1 MKIPEVIVKEF
12 KRISF
17 ALAEDEALF
26 EQLKSQSLEQF
37 WQNIDSIVDKKG
49 IYRTMESDH
58 IAFFLDRLDQLLEE
72 SIEVIKRYEVG
83 DEYRQDVNNNL
94 QEKNL
99 NSSENKSTTTPQT
112 QQQAQQKD
120 LNGKM
125 QAEST
130 FQVEE
135 EGKSAS
141 NYVAVSKEQKDQAD
155 AQILKIL
162 QIESKLLKKE
172 QYKFL
177 YRQLDRILD
186 ILNWS
191 DSLKIKRSALYILLL
206 IVVIEEG
213 SPKQELIYLKQ
224 QQIDQMSFFVR
235 YYIHHINSFNDGY
248 TELSGL
254 FKFDDERFY
263 KLEMIYNPKY
273 KAAGILDFDK
283 AQQIQKEINEQ
294 EGCNLIEQKLTTIG
308 TSENSSLTEV
318 EFEDAT
324 DLEQKLIKIFQ
335 DQQEQNWEE
344 LLNKAKH
351 FEYIENSINTKPL
364 NSLSIKPILQK
375 LQGDK
380 LITFELKY
388 DESLTLYQNVKKIY
402 HENIGKQLDD
412 QICLFGGI
420 KERLVILKNLKCRES
435 RTEIAKMFLL
445 SVQVLSFLMKVTKK
459 HMQSIFTDQQLSFE
473 KFQKSFP
480 KQVTDL
486 IHLNL
491 DPKLHADVIKFML
504 VIIKEQSQLKRIT
517 EDYLTKFSDS
527 LIIKIYTD
535 CSNLELQEV
544 REDNQ
549 FMEIENEKDKMIIE
563 NEDIRLRSNHQFKI
577 VCKGQTVQETTL
589 LNSKFIDYALTFVNT
604 LLKNPENQGQSFQEV
619 TPFSMNFVQIPF
631 HKEYLT
637 YNLKQIRKAIHSLS
651 LMIQIEDIQREYK
664 ILYKILD
671 KIEYYLDQK
680 PKFQWVDGKWSPISQ
695 KQYDIFLGQLLRI
708 VNQIFENSSKR
719 SRRIT
724 PQLAKQLT
732 ECPKFFIILGNC
744 IDRIIKGY
752 SEQESFNLI
761 PPNPTIVHE
770 ETEKILLIET
780 VHLLSNINKEN
791 PNLIEKLLEEKIIQ
805 KSIKAL
811 QVLELPHDTKSI
823 SQIIYFLYH
832 ISLKE
837 QGRSE
842 IMESK
847 LLQKIFDVFIDDNY
861 AEEFYAYTLS
871 SVIEAIQN
879 YYNNIKEI
887 VDIIYEKLNDL
898 LTNLRKKCITYTN
911 QIERYLNVQNSEEN
925 SNMNAE
931 EDINFNYKNVICYQ
945 IYNVCK
951 LIEKLIT
958 GIENVYPDT
967 KNKYAGEC
975 LLNYLEILQFPF
987 LFLIPQR
994 TTHKTPFFS
1003 VKTTC
1008 KAIYNKLDP
1017 KNEVEKNKINKVLDI
1032 NIQKIEELLG
1042 KKIEDVT
1049 SLNLELV
1056 NDLTSKNFIKL
1067 VKENKDVQY
1076 YKQIKLYQQLQFFD
1090 AMINTFRSLR
1100 ITSQMINYQGFV
1112 QKISCLFPITFNQR
1126 FQEQFS
1132 FVKQRI
1138 TYLQDQAY
1146 NLRKQLEQDNESL
1159 KHEQNNL
1166 ENELKEFKLYFK
1178 ENILSFKNHVN
1189 HYSYQNIIFY
1199 TILKLVYQNY
1209 SQVVELDY
1217 NSQTIQDNKQDV
1229 QRLITLTINSIDA
1242 NLIDIKILEKYDM
1255 KTLEIFSSLAG
1266 SLVMLTQILQI
1277 FMKDSKLI
1285 NYMIL
1290 NNLQKQG
1297 SIAKVVEIAR
1307 KFTEIWQQI
1316 ELKSLVKSQK
1326 DSDELQNLSKE
1337 SQTYYRKYQTLLS
1350 NSIDHC
1356 LETINFK
1363 LEYFFKMIS
1372 LQIQFS
1378 LNFKKEQKE
1387 EYREDIRQGIYG
1399 WNYDQIKSQQQ
1410 ILKSIKFPS
1419 KNRYYSMLIEF
1430 LITHIELQIL
1440 PRYQNTKKFIES
1452 EKYEKADQNQLS
1464 DDQYNSLSDTITDQP
1479 KEFFQFALK
1488 EFRRD
1493 KQLYGSNIDLNDFTG
1508 YILDNKDNLSKL
1520 YTSQGDIKNDPQSN
1534 NDQEQIEHFSKMKK
1548 EDFFAKVKSD
1558 AEEMCSYL
1566 LRELFCFKNHSDQ
1579 ILALLMRKELVD
1591 IDFIKTTILKI
1602 KDLQQQHEK
1611 KIAQSIEIG
1620 ESKVSEDAS
1629 RKSRRGQ
1636 SVGLTQQRANDGGSA
1651 SNNPAELGNDSP
1663 LFSLRPH
1670 SAVRNVPPAAPLN
1683 VSGSGRQ
1690 EQSIGMFQ
1698 MPQMISSTLN
1708 SQFDNQRQRN
1718 QFFESSISDALG
1730 RPRMQQNRQYL
1741 YGRSRQAMME
1751 NNQNANQQLSQGQKQ
1766 EKDLQKIEQINQF
1779 KQQIAQWS
1787 DDYLVTQFQQVQA
1800 SHNRISYVIFATLNL
1815 LISKIFKD
1823 FKFKNPFKGTKETI
1837 AKLRNNELLH
1847 VPSKLDTNSLY
1858 KLELI
1863 NAIMPFAEK
1872 FGFYSYKEISSENQV
1887 TESSE
1892 KVSKTNQLDAQ
1903 NTITQ
1908 TNQPQTIIQ
1917 ATGNGEEP
1925 QNQSQNNKIFSL
1937 KLLNLDELEIK
1948 WKEGN
1953 ESYQIGIEFIKMA
1966 KHLFT
1971 NGQNVFS
1978 SLKKGEDKENHKQ
1991 TSFDAITF
1999 FIKNQCHLIQKV
2011 NSMNLKFKQNLKKDL
2026 EKAEQEELQVMK
2038 RNTQSQDKNTKDK
2051 KTQNK
2056 TQKPA
2061 TAMKEDESQKM
2072 IAEENQENQENEK
2085 QQNQENKKRINKNKR
2100 KKNSKRNK
2108 KQKQTTK
2115 EATND
2120 NQNTSSQKKQKIE
2133 KILDEEKSLQEKLKK
2148 LKESQTLINNYEKEV
2163 ISMFVSLLHFSNEQY
2178 DYYNQSLINIS
2189 ILTFILD
2196 TIKQYSEQSKQYLN
2210 QFIQEKG
2217 IYELLKIRVQTD
2229 QIDLII
2235 EKLNIFLT
2243 NITQDP
2249 TMALANYESK
2259 IKYFFYE
2266 KCIHQQT
2273 LMYQINIPY
2282 SRKQKR
2288 NKKDTN
2294 KKTTSED
2301 SYLKKNSSTK
2311 LKFGKE
2317 ESIFDNVNEQNMTD
2331 FNTSP
2336 PKQTS
2341 QATRKSVSPQK
2352 QQKAPSSYQQQNPL
2366 SLSQLLKSDLQQ
2378 NQLPQQLPDK
2388 KMKKIKVSRE
2398 EFWQRFEKF
2407 KSIPLFQ
2414 EVLSKLCDQKS
2425 LNVKQKSSK
2434 SSNSNGSSKGKY
2446 FKLPKQN
2453 QRKQQQSQSDI
2464 FSNIYLSQQSQPN
2477 LTNQEDQSQN
2487 QIIQDAQTQPQQQNQ
2502 SISSNNQQNQNTLNA
2517 PKDKKIQKSK
2527 STNLS
2532 SKRKGKFTKS
2542 KKKVFVSKEFFIL
2555 KDDIQ
2560 LHKFQLIPKENFLS
2574 NLQNQTSIPLVSS
2587 NIIQSAKKNENNKK
2601 DMKQRSAS
2609 ASVSKYATKQS
2620 STLFKQKSESKQP
2633 SIKSEQNLGD
2643 DIQGQANKSNLNQN
2657 NFDQMINFVAPTYI
2671 YETINQILESIVIQF
2686 TKKIIQNYDAIHKNQ
2701 NNNKQSD
2708 QNDDYLFNNI
2718 ILLKVIQIIA
2728 RQQAILIPQIVRFR
2742 CSKIVKKIIQGHPL
2756 EPVFNKQLG
2765 NHFHFL
2771 KFITKCANYFSISQV
2786 KGLIFELCLDKQILY
2801 EHFQNNSGQQQ
2812 NLGSHHQHKTTQNTH
2827 LHQQTQKQAS
2837 KIISFGEEIRKK
2849 VLGEI
2854 YSSIESEMMNKQNI
2868 LERPHTVHIL
2878 ISNILL
2884 HINLL
2889 NIREVAKLSLR
2900 NFSCDFTHLIDQYQS
2915 NQGIH
2920 SEFKHEKVEN
2930 NENLQNDSNGYN
2942 FAKLY
2947 GDILKKF
2954 DISKLSQTCN
2964 VIAFVTSILEILY
2977 LLNYYFILYPSGIS
2991 GNKNEGKKKNEDYM
3005 SKFIQSQILTQK
3017 FQNHIKQYAQH
3028 QGGVTNILINFPNDA
3043 IGIQRR
3049 PFNFQH
3055 GSESVLNQL
3064 NMFNRNII
3072 SFDPITALSR
3082 FTQGATNLL
3091 NPIGGNVSI
3100 RMTTDRDPSFIQDSF
3115 LSNNLRRSTAQNS
3128 LIFLSNQQR
3137 RQNNNELDSMFGQNQ
3152 DGNNERNRDDEPD
3165 HLIMG
3170 RINGADDDDED
3181 DDDEEED
3188 EEEEEEEEDEDD
3200 EEEDEDD
3207 DHMGQQEESME
3218 DEDEDE
3224 DDEDESENDEEDEE
3238 EEDDDESENDE
3249 EGDDDDDEE
3258 VDVDEED
3265 LEDEDEDLE
3274 EEGGYE
3280 DEYDDNDY
3288 ETYVYRQFRRGLR
3301 RDRRN
3306 LQNNDHSSQNNE
3318 FSENTNPN
3326 RSRRAGSQ
3334 QNRNRLRSN
3343 ANDENEP
3350 GSQQSMGNQQH
3361 DFVAEDQDISLGE
3374 EQNSN
3379 IGDDE
3384 EVEIN
3389 QNNQAEEE
3397 ELEED
3402 DDAVEDQEGVAI
3414 YLDLSPEV
3422 SHQLEQNQIA
3432 SHEDNLGEYNHEVHG
3447 EEEDDEN
3454 EEDDDDENDIDDDED
3469 DANRDGSYVNEDW
3482 ENYSSGDEISD
3493 IDGQEDMSNDQFYEE
3508 NSVEEEEDV
3517 RDREDASE
3525 DEENQEENQ
3534 EEEEE
3539 IIHQDH
3545 ADEEEEEEEEEL
3557 ISEGE
3562 SNVWNDHEFSEDG
3575 SHIDGEESDENE
3587 DDEEEDEAFVEHPIN
3602 IIEFDNLL
3610 NQVDG
3615 MDEEDDEEG
3624 EENEGEDGNDEDEER
3639 EDGLE
3644 EELENIEQNNYRQE
3658 NADNAE
3664 SRNRN
3669 QQGDFENIE
3678 QDNNENQDEEEI
3690 DEDDEDDMNHINQP
3704 ANVRFMKNRK
3714 PHERESSN
3722 KNREKINEDPDF
3734 KKQQNTR
3741 EVTEFT
3747 NINMSECIRDSYKR
3761 CQNSIHLH
3769 YIGTQQNIPNQT
3781 CFKEVQREVSF
3792 IEKQSEQ
3799 SEGSE
3804 QALANT
3810 SPKKVGQQGDLTLEQ
3825 NNRVFDKSVYVALL
3839 IYYRHF
3845 NFESAYNK
3853 ISRSNSSQYHYME
3866 NQGNNPNSAT
3876 NAQQELTN
3884 TQMVPSPYM
3893 ANDRRSQTIAA
3904 HQSNATQYRLGL
3916 RIPHHMQMSSYNR
3929 HVHSRNQ
3936 MQNRPVENQESEIPG
3951 SSLNELIQQVNNS
3964 SAQRNAQNSNL
3975 NNLNQLIRGSFS
3987 NIGGI
3992 PNITQL
3998 IRQNAL
4004 FGNPNQIF
4012 NSSSLAGQRSLMQN
4026 LPPVLLDSGQLDIG
4040 TFNFQMRNHISQISQ
4055 PSSNQLRQ
4063 MQPALSQNPVL
4074 SHRPLSPLNPTQH
4087 LDILI
4092 NATTSMSVEQSV
4104 NNNSNNNQS
4113 ENQGPSQELQQPQQ
4127 NDVQISQNVEQAQ
4140 NIIDSSQPESQPQ
4153 IPPQNV
4159 SEQQSQRIQT
4169 EEADNLSQMLSI
4181 ANNYLPTQNSE
4192 STNQEDINQIV
4203 NEITQIAPLFQATLN
4218 QTQRSSS
4225 DRSSSQRSENIQG
4238 EPNLSSNQQ
4247 NSQSARNNENNTTSN
4262 NDQVASLVNELSSI
4276 APLLIPLFDSSS
4288 SQQRNNPT
4296 NSSSNQDNRQ
4306 QPSTLSQN
4314 SNNQRSQNTNIQQ
4327 QNSQN
4332 SQQDEQPRSTPS
4344 QQEPQTSSEVLASN
4358 QAVQQI
4364 QQQQQQ
4370 NQRSSSSNN
4379 QSYPNLSQNSIMV
4392 LSRFNFDASFLT
4404 RHGLDFQIFDEL
4416 PDDIKEEMVI
4426 SYLQYPDNEPSVS
4439 QQNTDQQNNTT
4450 QQTSASQNQNTV
4462 VSSSGGDNSSDIRNT
4477 ITNND
4482 QPTSVS
4488 NVVNQQQ
4495 SQSQS
4500 QENTR
4505 NVNQPSNNQQENQI
4519 IQVNQ
4524 ANVDFVN
4531 QADINLRMEIL
4542 LQSEENFLRT
4552 LTPEMQEEARRYREN
4567 NGQINRNQ
4575 FFEFRTAPRQQPN
4588 QSPQQSSQIVNQMVN
4603 QIFNSNNYKSQKKQ
4617 SRLIDDWIYKDQFI
4631 YKKLIETDDKF
4642 IESILRLIY
4651 YGGKQQFQFPIQ
4663 LLELICKNP
4672 NVEQKVFDSLMF
4684 ILMNPNMQEIK
4695 QAYKKENNESVMVDE
4710 QKKDEED
4717 VFDFPLL
4724 YTYHKNS
4731 KETDYKKVYLD
4742 VSLRILKIIQK
4753 LTLKR
4758 VLFFIDTEKVQ
4769 KDNVLDIRPLIQIEK
4784 DKGNLGCVREL
4795 KKFAEEINSQI
4806 YDQKSFSLPYF
4817 QFIYLLTQDPFRNNY
4832 DHLYFLL
4839 SSVQNITK
4847 KLFQYHS
4854 GKQEIE
4860 EETISSIHA
4869 QLGSLVGNSRNAQG
4883 SGRNETQ
4890 NQDNQAQH
4898 SIFAK
4903 DNSFQ
4908 LHPDVIRWICS
4919 IFSSECLNET
4929 LIKKLSLIIN
4939 QLCYDKT
4946 NLDMFITELRN
4957 IIKLFSIQINKQVVK
4972 CLQSIKSLDRNS
4984 PSFSSQFKIHLSQ
4997 IEFQISG
5004 EKKIQK
5010 IFQIIYELFEKSLCQ
5025 VEEESKLKENSQKNK
5040 SASKN
5045 DLNAPNQPNNADNQ
5059 MEQEEDEEEE
5069 EKKQD
5074 TTSTNNNNNL
5084 NAHTYGVNRR
5094 TSVSQTF
5101 EVPQHRN
5108 RGTSVI
5114 SNSGD
5119 PKSSVKKLNSKQQL
5133 KEQERLENIKKEI
5146 RSKFS
5151 EIISHQNFNELWIN
5165 CAELFS
5171 LLGKYEPQNLSSYN
5185 TAIEKLQPIME
5196 SYFIIFRI
5204 MHDED
5209 FEFLLKSQSQKK
5221 QQQQK
5226 QQQKQ
5231 ISSLADD
5238 ETVGNTEELSSLD
5251 FDSLKENIKEF
5262 DIQQI
5267 FKFICEQCK
5276 VVINQMVRQNL
5287 KQKKSQTN
5295 KKSNDVLQKDPFE
5308 IIFKRHPY
5316 LIDFENKKNY
5326 FKQEMQNLKLSI
5338 HTSQKRKRI
5347 KVRRNHVFE
5356 DSFQQIDSMKPEELK
5371 HKFIIE
5377 FDQEEGIDAG
5387 GLLREWFI
5395 LLSKAIFNP
5404 DYLLFK
5410 PSSTGNTYQPNKNSY
5425 FNDNHLQYFKF
5436 VGKVVGK
5443 ALFEGQLLDAYFTR
5457 SFYKHIL
5464 GQPLTYHDI
5473 EDQDYQFYQS
5483 LKWIMENDISIIGDE
5498 MTFCY
5503 EECVFDN
5510 KQIIDL
5516 KPDGQHIKVTEDNKQ
5531 EYVKLICYAK
5541 MAKDIKAQI
5550 EYFLEG
5556 FHELIPYDLVKIFD
5570 SHELE
5575 LMISGLPDIDIQDL
5589 KENTEYQNYTQNSK
5603 VIEWFWQI
5611 MEEFDNSARA
5621 SFLQFVTGTSK
5632 VPVEGFKGLR
5642 GISGLQKFQI
5652 HKAYDPKKLPIAH
5665 TCFNQL
5671 DIPEYPSKE
5680 ILKKKLLLAISEGK
5694 EGFGFA

>member
-83 DEYRQDVNNNL
+83 KEYRQDANNNL
-94 QEKNL
+94 QEKNF
-99 NSSENKSTTTPQT
+99 NSSEKKSTTTSKT

-120 LNGKM
+120 LSEKT
-125 QAEST
+125 QAESA

-135 EGKSAS
+135 EGQSAS
-141 NYVAVSKEQKDQAD
+141 NYVAVSKQQKEQAD

-162 QIESKLLKKE
+162 QIESKLLKRE

-254 FKFDDERFY
+254 FKFDDERYY

-294 EGCNLIEQKLTTIG
+294 EGNLIEQKLTTIG

-335 DQQEQNWEE
+335 DQQQQNWQE
-344 LLNKAKH
+344 LLIKAKH

-402 HENIGKQLDD
+402 NENIGKQLDD

-504 VIIKEQSQLKRIT
+504 VIIKDQSQLKRIT

-535 CSNLELQEV
+535 CSNLELQEI

-563 NEDIRLRSNHQFKI
+563 NEDIRLRSNHQYKI
-577 VCKGQTVQETTL
+577 ICKGQTVQETTL

-680 PKFQWVDGKWSPISQ
+680 PKFQWIDGKWSPISQ
-695 KQYDIFLGQLLRI
+695 RQYDIFLGQLLRI

-744 IDRIIKGY
+744 IDRIIQGY

-761 PPNPTIVHE
+761 PPNPTIVQE

-791 PNLIEKLLEEKIIQ
+791 PNLIEKLLEEKIVQ

-811 QVLELPHDTKSI
+811 QALELPHDTKSI

-871 SVIEAIQN
+871 TVIEAIQN
-879 YYNNIKEI
+879 YYNNIKE
-887 VDIIYEKLNDL
+887 VVEIIYEKLNDL
-898 LTNLRKKCITYTN
+898 LTNLRKKCVTYTN
-911 QIERYLNVQNSEEN
+911 QIERYLNLQDSEES
-925 SNMNAE
+925 SNMNPE
-931 EDINFNYKNVICYQ
+931 NVDFNYKNVICYQ
-945 IYNVCK
+945 IYNICK

-1008 KAIYNKLDP
+1008 KAIYTIYNKQEH
-1017 KNEVEKNKINKVLDI
+1017 KNEAEKNQIRKVLDI

-1042 KKIEDVT
+1042 KKIEEVT

-1100 ITSQMINYQGFV
+1100 ITSEMSNYQGFV

-1126 FQEQFS
+1126 FYEQFS

-1209 SQVVELDY
+1209 SQVAEPDY
-1217 NSQTIQDNKQDV
+1217 NSQIMQDNKQDV
-1229 QRLITLTINSIDA
+1229 LRLITLTINSIDA

-1255 KTLEIFSSLAG
+1255 KTLEVFSSLAG

-1316 ELKSLVKSQK
+1316 ELKSLIKSQK

-1337 SQTYYRKYQTLLS
+1337 SQTYYRKYQTLLA

-1399 WNYDQIKSQQQ
+1399 WNYEQIKSQQQ

-1419 KNRYYSMLIEF
+1419 KNRYYSMLIDF
-1430 LITHIELQIL
+1430 LITHIEYQIV
-1440 PRYQNTKKFIES
+1440 PRYQITKKFIES
-1452 EKYEKADQNQLS
+1452 EKQEKADTTQLS
-1464 DDQYNSLSDTITDQP
+1464 DDYYNALSDTITDQP

-1488 EFRRD
+1488 EFREFRRD
-1493 KQLYGSNIDLNDFTG
+1493 KQLYGSNIDINEFIN
-1508 YILDNKDNLSKL
+1508 YILDHKDNLSKL
-1520 YTSQGDIKNDPQSN
+1520 YTSQGENKGETVSN
-1534 NDQEQIEHFSKMKK
+1534 NEYEQIEHFSKMKK

-1579 ILALLMRKELVD
+1579 ILALLVRKESVD
-1591 IDFIKTTILKI
+1591 IDFIKNTILKI
-1602 KDLQQQHEK
+1602 KEMQQQYERK
-1611 KIAQSIEIG
+1611 KQQIMEIE
-1620 ESKVSEDAS
+1620 ESKVQEEPS

-1636 SVGLTQQRANDGGSA
+1636 SAGLTQQRASDASSA
-1651 SNNPAELGNDSP
+1651 SNTLLQLLQQENDSP
-1663 LFSLRPH
+1663 TLNPLRPH
-1670 SAVRNVPPAAPLN
+1670 SAMRNVPPAAPLN
-1683 VSGSGRQ
+1683 IPGSGRQ
-1690 EQSIGMFQ
+1690 EQSMFQ
-1698 MPQMISSTLN
+1698 MPQMSSLSSAINTQLD
-1708 SQFDNQRQRN
+1708 SQRQRN
-1718 QFFESSISDALG
+1718 QIFEYSMSDALG
-1730 RPRMQQNRQYL
+1730 RQRMQQNRQYQ

-1751 NNQNANQQLSQGQKQ
+1751 SNSGANQQLNQGQKQ

-1787 DDYLVTQFQQVQA
+1787 DDYLITQFQQVQV

-1872 FGFYSYKEISSENQV
+1872 FGFYTYKETTSEKQL
-1887 TESSE
+1887 TEPSE
-1892 KVSKTNQLDAQ
+1892 KVNKANQMEVQ
-1903 NTITQ
+1903 NTETQ
-1908 TNQPQTIIQ
+1908 TNLAQ
-1917 ATGNGEEP
+1917 ATGNGDDP

-1937 KLLNLDELEIK
+1937 KLLSLEELEIK

-1953 ESYQIGIEFIKMA
+1953 ESYQIGIDFIKMA
-1966 KHLFT
+1966 KHFFT
-1971 NGQNVFS
+1971 NGQNLFS

-1999 FIKNQCHLIQKV
+1999 FIKNQCHLIQKINAM
-2011 NSMNLKFKQNLKKDL
+2011 NSKFKQNLKKDL
-2026 EKAEQEELQVMK
+2026 EKTEQEELQIIK
-2038 RNTQSQDKNTKDK
+2038 KNFQNQDKITKEK
-2051 KTQNK
+2051 KAQNQ
-2056 TQKPA
+2056 TSKPA
-2061 TAMKEDESQKM
+2061 TLLKGEDSQKM
-2072 IAEENQENQENEK
+2072 
-2085 QQNQENKKRINKNKR
+2085 QQNTIEATKDNQNAQKQ
-2100 KKNSKRNK
+2100 SSPSK
-2108 KQKQTTK
+2108 KQKL
-2115 EATND
+2115 
-2120 NQNTSSQKKQKIE
+2120 E
-2133 KILDEEKSLQEKLKK
+2133 KILDEEKSLQEKLKQ
-2148 LKESQTLINNYEKEV
+2148 LKESQALINSYEKEV

-2196 TIKQYSEQSKQYLN
+2196 TLKQYSEQSKQYLN

-2217 IYELLKIRVQTD
+2217 IYELLKIRIQTD

-2273 LMYQINIPY
+2273 LMYQVNIPFS

-2288 NKKDTN
+2288 SKKDAN

-2301 SYLKKNSSTK
+2301 SYLKKSSTTK
-2311 LKFGKE
+2311 LKYGKE
-2317 ESIFDNVNEQNMTD
+2317 ESLFDSVNEQNMTD
-2331 FNTSP
+2331 FTAHN
-2336 PKQTS
+2336 QTS
-2341 QATRKSVSPQK
+2341 QATIRSVSPQK
-2352 QQKAPSSYQQQNPL
+2352 QQKTSSSQQQQQNPL
-2366 SLSQLLKSDLQQ
+2366 SLNQLLKSDLQQ
-2378 NQLPQQLPDK
+2378 NQLPQQVPDK
-2388 KMKKIKVSRE
+2388 KIKKIKVSKE

-2414 EVLSKLCDQKS
+2414 EVLFKLCEQKN

-2434 SSNSNGSSKGKY
+2434 SSNANGSSKAKFYKIG
-2446 FKLPKQN
+2446 KQN
-2453 QRKQQQSQSDI
+2453 QHKQQQPACGL
-2464 FSNIYLSQQSQPN
+2464 FSNTYVSQQSQPN
-2477 LTNQEDQSQN
+2477 STNQEDQSQN
-2487 QIIQDAQTQPQQQNQ
+2487 QMIQEAQTQPQQQVQ
-2502 SISSNNQQNQNTLNA
+2502 SGSSNNQQNQSNLNA

-2527 STNLS
+2527 SSNLS
-2532 SKRKGKFTKS
+2532 SKRRGKFSKS
-2542 KKKVFVSKEFFIL
+2542 KKKTFIFKDFFVL

-2574 NLQNQTSIPLVSS
+2574 SVQNQTSIPFVSS
-2587 NIIQSAKKNENNKK
+2587 NINQGVKQNDTQKKET
-2601 DMKQRSAS
+2601 KQRSAS
-2609 ASVSKYATKQS
+2609 ASVSKYATKQAF
-2620 STLFKQKSESKQP
+2620 TLFKQKSESKQP
-2633 SIKSEQNLGD
+2633 SVRSEQNLGD
-2643 DIQGQANKSNLNQN
+2643 DIQGQANKGCQNQN

-2701 NNNKQSD
+2701 NNNKQYD

-2801 EHFQNNSGQQQ
+2801 EHFQNNNSQQQ
-2812 NLGSHHQHKTTQNTH
+2812 NQGSLHQHKGPQNIH
-2827 LHQQTQKQAS
+2827 HNQATQKQGS
-2837 KIISFGEEIRKK
+2837 KIISFGAEIRKK

-2854 YSSIESEMMNKQNI
+2854 YSSIENEMMNKQNI

-2889 NIREVAKLSLR
+2889 NIREVAKLSLK

-2915 NQGIH
+2915 NQGIGQY
-2920 SEFKHEKVEN
+2920 SEFKHEKADH

-2991 GNKNEGKKKNEDYM
+2991 GNKNESKKKSEDYM

-3028 QGGVTNILINFPNDA
+3028 QGGVTNILINFPNDS

-3055 GSESVLNQL
+3055 GSENVLNQL

-3091 NPIGGNVSI
+3091 NPMGGNVSI
-3100 RMTTDRDPSFIQDSF
+3100 RMATDRDPSFIQDSF

-3128 LIFLSNQQR
+3128 LLFLANQQR
-3137 RQNNNELDSMFGQNQ
+3137 RQNNNEIESMFGQNQ

-3165 HLIMG
+3165 HLIM
-3170 RINGADDDDED
+3170 RANGVDEEDEDDDDDED
-3181 DDDEEED
+3181 
-3188 EEEEEEEEDEDD
+3188 EEEEEDEDD
-3200 EEEDEDD
+3200 EEEDDDD
-3207 DHMGQQEESME
+3207 DHMGQQDESME

-3224 DDEDESENDEEDEE
+3224 DDEDESENEEDEE
-3238 EEDDDESENDE
+3238 EEEEDDDDDDDDDESEGEDE
-3249 EGDDDDDEE
+3249 EAEDDEDEE
-3258 VDVDEED
+3258 VDMDEED
-3265 LEDEDEDLE
+3265 LDVDDEDI
-3274 EEGGYE
+3274 EEGGFD
-3280 DEYDDNDY
+3280 DEYEDNDY
-3288 ETYVYRQFRRGLR
+3288 ESYVYRQFRRNLR

-3306 LQNNDHSSQNNE
+3306 VPNLEHSSQNNAY
-3318 FSENTNPN
+3318 SENNYTN
-3326 RSRRAGSQ
+3326 RRRRRRRAGSQ
-3334 QNRNRLRSN
+3334 QNRNRLHLQ

-3350 GSQQSMGNQQH
+3350 GSQQSMGNQQP

-3379 IGDDE
+3379 IGDDAE
-3384 EVEIN
+3384 ADIN
-3389 QNNQAEEE
+3389 QNNHAEEE
-3397 ELEED
+3397 EFEED
-3402 DDAVEDQEGVAI
+3402 DDVEEDQDGVAI
-3414 YLDLSPEV
+3414 YLDIPPEV
-3422 SHQLEQNQIA
+3422 SHQLEQNQIV
-3432 SHEDNLGEYNHEVHG
+3432 SHQDNLGEYNHEEHE
-3447 EEEDDEN
+3447 EEEDDG
-3454 EEDDDDENDIDDDED
+3454 DENDIDDDED
-3469 DANRDGSYVNEDW
+3469 DANRDGSYINEDW

-3493 IDGQEDMSNDQFYEE
+3493 IDEQEDMSNNQYYEE
-3508 NSVEEEEDV
+3508 NSAEEEEDV
-3517 RDREDASE
+3517 RDREDAGE
-3525 DEENQEENQ
+3525 DEENQEEN

-3539 IIHQDH
+3539 INDQHNIEE
-3545 ADEEEEEEEEEL
+3545 EEEEEEEEEL

-3575 SHIDGEESDENE
+3575 SHIDEEESQENDE
-3587 DDEEEDEAFVEHPIN
+3587 DEEDEAFEEHPIN
-3602 IIEFDNLL
+3602 MIDIDNLL
-3610 NQVDG
+3610 EG
-3615 MDEEDDEEG
+3615 MEEEDDEGGEDEG
-3624 EENEGEDGNDEDEER
+3624 EEESDEDEER
-3639 EDGLE
+3639 DDDYEG
-3644 EELENIEQNNYRQE
+3644 ELDNAEQGNCRPENV
-3658 NADNAE
+3658 DNAE

-3669 QQGDFENIE
+3669 QLGDFGNIE
-3678 QDNNENQDEEEI
+3678 QDNNENQDDDEQ
-3690 DEDDEDDMNHINQP
+3690 DEDDQDDINNPSQ
-3704 ANVRFMKNRK
+3704 ATIRRFMKNRQT
-3714 PHERESSN
+3714 HEREFSN
-3722 KNREKINEDPDF
+3722 KNKEKINEDPDF
-3734 KKQQNTR
+3734 KKQSNTR
-3741 EVTEFT
+3741 EITEFQ

-3792 IEKQSEQ
+3792 VEKQTEQ

-3804 QALANT
+3804 QVLANT

-3845 NFESAYNK
+3845 NFESAYTK
-3853 ISRSNSSQYHYME
+3853 LSRSNNSQQYYME
-3866 NQGNNPNSAT
+3866 NQANNPNSAT
-3876 NAQQELTN
+3876 GAQQELTN

-3893 ANDRRSQTIAA
+3893 ANDRRSQIIAV
-3904 HQSNATQYRLGL
+3904 HQSNDYRAAQQQYRLNL
-3916 RIPHHMQMSSYNR
+3916 RIPQHMQMNSYNR
-3929 HVHSRNQ
+3929 HMHGRHQ
-3936 MQNRPVENQESEIPG
+3936 MQNRPVENQEPEIQG
-3951 SSLNELIQQVNNS
+3951 SSLNELIQQMNNS
-3964 SAQRNAQNSNL
+3964 NAQRNAQSNNL
-3975 NNLNQLIRGSFS
+3975 NNLHQLIRGTT
-3987 NIGGI
+3987 IGG
-3992 PNITQL
+3992 NITQL

-4004 FGNPNQIF
+4004 FNTNQIF
-4012 NSSSLAGQRSLMQN
+4012 NSSSLAGQRGIISN
-4026 LPPVLLDSGQLDIG
+4026 LGPVLYDSGQLDIA
-4040 TFNFQMRNHISQISQ
+4040 TFNLSMRSHASQISQ
-4055 PSSNQLRQ
+4055 PPSINQLRP
-4063 MQPALSQNPVL
+4063 MQPLMPQNPIGAPH
-4074 SHRPLSPLNPTQH
+4074 SLSPLNPSQH

-4092 NATTSMSVEQSV
+4092 NATTSLNSEQ
-4104 NNNSNNNQS
+4104 NNNQS
-4113 ENQGPSQELQQPQQ
+4113 ENQRLSQELQQPQQ
-4127 NDVQISQNVEQAQ
+4127 QQAQHSQNAEQAQ
-4140 NIIDSSQPESQPQ
+4140 NIIENSLPLSQAQNTPLNESEQESQAIQ
-4153 IPPQNV
+4153 TEDASNLSQLFSIANDYLPPQN
-4159 SEQQSQRIQT
+4159 S
-4169 EEADNLSQMLSI
+4169 A
-4181 ANNYLPTQNSE
+4181 

-4218 QTQRSSS
+4218 QTQRSSTDHVS
-4225 DRSSSQRSENIQG
+4225 IQRSENIQRQS
-4238 EPNLSSNQQ
+4238 SSNHNQH
-4247 NSQSARNNENNTTSN
+4247 NSQTVRNNENNSISS
-4262 NDQVASLVNELSSI
+4262 NDQVASLVNDLSSI
-4276 APLLIPLFDSSS
+4276 APLLIASFDNNSSHQRNNSTNDSSNQNNSQQQNTQSQNSINQTQQVTNSNLLQQSSQS
-4288 SQQRNNPT
+4288 SQQDVQSRNDPT
-4296 NSSSNQDNRQ
+4296 QQQHQTSQQISTSNQVI
-4306 QPSTLSQN
+4306 QPN
-4314 SNNQRSQNTNIQQ
+4314 
-4327 QNSQN
+4327 
-4332 SQQDEQPRSTPS
+4332 
-4344 QQEPQTSSEVLASN
+4344 
-4358 QAVQQI
+4358 

-4370 NQRSSSSNN
+4370 YQRSSNSNN

-4426 SYLQYPDNEPSVS
+4426 SYLQYPDNEVS
-4439 QQNTDQQNNTT
+4439 ITQSNTDQQNNST
-4450 QQTSASQNQNTV
+4450 QQTTVTQNQTTLVNSGSDNNNSNSNNNAQ
-4462 VSSSGGDNSSDIRNT
+4462 SSSVDNAAD
-4477 ITNND
+4477 
-4482 QPTSVS
+4482 
-4488 NVVNQQQ
+4488 QQQ
-4495 SQSQS
+4495 SQP
-4500 QENTR
+4500 QENSL
-4505 NVNQPSNNQQENQI
+4505 NANQSNNNQQESQVV
-4519 IQVNQ
+4519 QVNQ

-4542 LQSEENFLRT
+4542 IQSEENFLRT

-4567 NGQINRNQ
+4567 SGQMNRNS
-4575 FFEFRTAPRQQPN
+4575 FYEFRAAPRQQQQQPQQPN
-4588 QSPQQSSQIVNQMVN
+4588 QSPQQSSQIMNSMVN
-4603 QIFNSNNYKSQKKQ
+4603 QIFNSNNYKTQKKQ

-4684 ILMNPNMQEIK
+4684 ILMNPNMQKIK
-4695 QAYKKENNESVMVDE
+4695 QAYNKEKNEPMMVDE

-4742 VSLRILKIIQK
+4742 ASLKILKIIQK

-4795 KKFAEEINSQI
+4795 KRFAEEINSQI

-4832 DHLYFLL
+4832 DHLYYLL

-4860 EETISSIHA
+4860 EETISSLNA
-4869 QLGSLVGNSRNAQG
+4869 QLGSLVANPRNAQG
-4883 SGRNETQ
+4883 SGNSQRNETQ
-4890 NQDNQAQH
+4890 GLQNQENQSKH

-4972 CLQSIKSLDRNS
+4972 CLQSIKSIDRNS

-5010 IFQIIYELFEKSLCQ
+5010 IFQIIYELFEKSLYQ
-5025 VEEESKLKENSQKNK
+5025 VEEESKQKDLKNL

-5045 DLNAPNQPNNADNQ
+5045 DLNAPNQPSNSNNQ
-5059 MEQEEDEEEE
+5059 MEQEDDEEEE

-5074 TTSTNNNNNL
+5074 TTSTNNNHSNM

-5094 TSVSQTF
+5094 TSVSQAF
-5101 EVPQHRN
+5101 EIPQHRN

-5119 PKSSVKKLNSKQQL
+5119 PKSSVKKLNNKQQQ

-5209 FEFLLKSQSQKK
+5209 FEFLLKSQTQKK

-5231 ISSLADD
+5231 IASLADD

-5251 FDSLKENIKEF
+5251 FDSLKENIKEL

-5425 FNDNHLQYFKF
+5425 FNENHLQYFKF

-5464 GQPLTYHDI
+5464 GQALTYHDI

-5498 MTFCY
+5498 MTFSY

-5516 KPDGQHIKVTEDNKQ
+5516 KPDGQHIKVTEDSKQ

-5671 DIPEYPSKE
+5671 DIPDYPSKE